1 MRWICMAAAVA
12 ALAFAAAG
20 CGSSNDSSSEAAGDT
35 AVTETSS
42 STDTSSSTEEAST
55 ETTSTET
62 MSTET
67 TTGTSGN
74 IAGLSGECKDLAEAG
89 QKFSAAI
96 ASSASAGN
104 GDLDVTAGAFK
115 EFADQAPDE
124 LKDDFKVLAKVIAVY
139 ATALKDID
147 FKAGSTPTPEQIAKL
162 TKLSQSLNSAD
173 VQKASTAIAAW
184 SQSHCGGTP

>member
-1 MRWICMAAAVA
+1 MRWIGVAAAVA

-20 CGSSNDSSSEAAGDT
+20 CGGSSDSSSEAAGDT

-42 STDTSSSTEEAST
+42 STDTTSSTEETST

-62 MSTET
+62 
-67 TTGTSGN
+67 SGDL
-74 IAGLSGECKDLAEAG
+74 AGLSGECKDLAEAG

-104 GDLDVTAGAFK
+104 GDLDVTADAFK

-147 FKAGSTPTPEQIAKL
+147 FKAGSTPTAEQIAKL
-162 TKLSQSLNSAD
+162 TKLAQSFNSAD

-184 SQSHCGGTP
+184 GQEHCGVTP